1 MTVRVER
8 TFDLP
13 VPPEKVWGFIADPEC
28 RAKAISVVSDYDLN
42 EDGTRATWH
51 IELPIPF
58 VNRTIPVET
67 EDVTREKPRYV
78 KFVGRSSAM
87 RVTGEHEIEETD
99 DGCQLHNRFVVE
111 GKVPGIERYF
121 KKHLDE
127 ELTNLERALRDE
139 VGVVS

>member
-13 VPPEKVWGFIADPEC
+13 VPPEDVWGFIAEPEY
-28 RAKAISVVSDYDLN
+28 RAKAISVVSDYDLKD
-42 EDGTRATWH
+42 DGKRATWH

-58 VNRTIPVET
+58 VNRTVPVET
-67 EDVTREKPRYV
+67 EDVTREEPRYV
-78 KFVGRSSAM
+78 KFVGKSSAM
-87 RVTGEHEIEETD
+87 RVTGEHEIEETE
-99 DGCQLHNRFVVE
+99 DGSQLHNRFVVE

-121 KKHLDE
+121 KKHLDD
-127 ELTNLERALRDE
+127 ELTNLERTLRNE

>member
-13 VPPEKVWGFIADPEC
+13 VPPEEVWEFIADPKR
-28 RAKAISVVSDYDLN
+28 RASAISVVADYDAGSGN
-42 EDGTRATWH
+42 RATWH

-67 EDVTREKPRYV
+67 EDITRKEPEYV

-87 RVTGEHEIEETD
+87 RVTGEHEIEPTD
-99 DGCQLHNRFVVE
+99 EGCRLANRFVVE
-111 GKVPGIERYF
+111 GRVPGIERYF
-121 KKHLDE
+121 KKHLDD
-127 ELTNLERALRDE
+127 ELTNLEDALRDE
-139 VGVVS
+139 IGVPS

>member
-13 VPPEKVWGFIADPEC
+13 VPPEEVWEFIADPKR
-28 RAKAISVVSDYDLN
+28 RAEAISVVADYDA
-42 EDGTRATWH
+42 EAGGRKATWH

-67 EDVTREKPRYV
+67 EDVTREEPRYV

-87 RVTGEHEIEETD
+87 DVTGEHKIEETEN
-99 DGCQLHNRFVVE
+99 GCKLHNRFIVE
-111 GKVPGIERYF
+111 GSVPGIERYF

-127 ELTNLERALRDE
+127 ELTNLESALRDE

>member
-13 VPPEKVWGFIADPEC
+13 VPPEDVWDFIADPKR
-28 RAKAISVVSDYDLN
+28 RAEAISVVADYDTKA
-42 EDGTRATWH
+42 GGRRATWH

-58 VNRTIPVET
+58 VNRTIPVKT
-67 EDVTREKPRYV
+67 EDVTREEPRYV

-87 RVTGEHEIEETD
+87 RVTGEHTIEETD
-99 DGCQLHNRFVVE
+99 SGCKLHNRFIVE
-111 GKVPGIERYF
+111 GRVPGIERYF
-121 KKHLDE
+121 KKHLDD
-127 ELTNLERALRDE
+127 ELTNLETELQEE